1 MGFSE
6 VYCVIIQMENAFN
19 LCAKEYDEWFVE
31 NQAVYLTEL
40 KALKKVIPTAEK
52 GLEIG
57 VGTGRFALPFDIYV
71 GIDPSQEML
80 SIAEKRGIKA
90 ILGKGESLPFRDEE
104 FDYALVVTTLCFAQN
119 PKQVIKEARRVI
131 KKGGKLVI
139 GMIDRNS
146 PLGGLYEK
154 KDSLFY
160 KVAKFFSVAGVM
172 KLLERNGFGD
182 FLTYQ
187 TIFRYPSEVR
197 QMEKVKEGYGEGSF
211 VVISGDRST

>member
-1 MGFSE
+1 
-6 VYCVIIQMENAFN
+6 MENSFA
-19 LCAKEYDEWFVE
+19 LCAEEYDEWFVE
-31 NQAVYLTEL
+31 NQSVYLAEL

-57 VGTGRFALPFDIYV
+57 VGTGRFALPFDVCV
-71 GIDPSQEML
+71 GIDPSREML

-104 FDYALVVTTLCFAQN
+104 FDYALVVTTLCFVRN
-119 PKQVIKEARRVI
+119 PKKVVREAGRVV
-131 KKGGKLVI
+131 KKGGKLII
-139 GMIDRNS
+139 GMIDRDS
-146 PLGGLYEK
+146 PLGRLYQN
-154 KDSLFY
+154 KDSPFY

-187 TIFRYPSEVR
+187 TIFQCPSEVR

-211 VVISGDRST
+211 VVISADRSR